1 MSAPDPLQDV
11 ARRYAVAVTPTIKQ
25 LIDAADPHDPIALQ
39 FMPDERELLTLPEER
54 ADPIGDDAHAPLEG
68 LVHRY
73 PDRVLLKPVHV
84 CPAYCRF
91 CFRREMVGPGKRPP
105 LAPKALDAAL
115 DYIAAHAEIWEVIL
129 TGGDPFLLSPRR
141 AREIT
146 QRLSAI
152 AHVKVIRWHTRVP
165 VVDPDRV
172 TPAFVK
178 AIRCEKAVYV
188 ALHANHPRE
197 LTAEARVACARLI
210 DGGLPMLSQT
220 VLLRSVN
227 DNLETLSALMR
238 AFVEVRI
245 KPYYLHHPDLAPG
258 TSHFRLTLAEGRALV
273 TALRDSVSGLCQ
285 PTYVLDIPG
294 GVSKAVASASDV
306 DLRDGVCAVRG
317 RVGDWRPYP

>member
-91 CFRREMVGPGKRPP
+91 CFRREMVGPGKRPT

-245 KPYYLHHPDLAPG
+245 KPYYPAPSRSG
-258 TSHFRLTLAEGRALV
+258 AGHEPFQADTRRRPCAGDRA
-273 TALRDSVSGLCQ
+273 AR
-285 PTYVLDIPG
+285 
-294 GVSKAVASASDV
+294 
-306 DLRDGVCAVRG
+306 
-317 RVGDWRPYP
+317 